1 MARQLEQAAV
11 VVSFALGERTY
22 WVVSSVDAYRAMA
35 ASWPGPEEVVWEI
48 GAATGAA
55 TVLIAKRAAEVH
67 AVEKAPEKL
76 AKLRL
81 LAAGH
86 PNLHVIEADA
96 LAAPCH
102 LSPVTCH
109 LLFVDVGGDAPPL
122 RALSVAESWADSLH
136 CDRVV
141 VRNTKLYRALMSARV
156 LGPDTSPGGAGLVCG
171 PSTRRRLVC
180 GPSTRRSLVSGPS
193 TRPGGP
199 LPELT
204 VLVERLL
211 EVTAPGVA
219 PRLVEALR
227 NAGFRERKRLQEAL
241 GRLGPAALGPLRE
254 LVEDQAAPIE
264 ARRAAGEVMRGIVRE
279 RGQEPFPASDRM
291 SASSLYLSGET
302 VPDPVSHLRMLASE
316 DELVRHLG
324 RSRLRK
330 ARVPEVRALVEAL
343 FRPVETVENVIKVLD
358 ALAATGALTPATTV
372 DMALDTAESAP
383 EAVSERLFC
392 SAFGLSDQKWGKE
405 LVAALES
412 AGSARG
418 IAPLPHLSALFST
431 LQRRPEAARRMLA
444 STSFPPDLRA
454 ALLASP
460 HPNVRSLGE

>member
-1 MARQLEQAAV
+1 MARQSEQAAA

-35 ASWPGPEEVVWEI
+35 ASWPGAEEVVWEI

-55 TVLIAKRAAEVH
+55 TALIAKRAAEVH

-96 LAAPCH
+96 VAVPGDLLPA
-102 LSPVTCH
+102 TCN
-109 LLFVDVGGDAPPL
+109 LLFLDVGGDAPPL
-122 RALSVAESWADSLH
+122 RALGVAESWADSLR

-141 VRNTKLYRALMSARV
+141 VRNTKLQRALMSARV
-156 LGPDTSPGGAGLVCG
+156 LGPDTSPGEAGLVCG
-171 PSTRRRLVC
+171 PSIRRRLVC
-180 GPSTRRSLVSGPS
+180 GPSTRPMV
-193 TRPGGP
+193 GP

-204 VLVERLL
+204 VLVERLM
-211 EVTAPGVA
+211 EVTAPAVA

-241 GRLGPAALGPLRE
+241 ARLGTAAVGPLRE

-264 ARRAAGEVMRGIVRE
+264 ARRAAGQTMQRVIRE
-279 RGQEPFPASDRM
+279 SENSVKSIGPTEAALTRWV
-291 SASSLYLSGET
+291 SGLDI
-302 VPDPVSHLRMLASE
+302 VPDAFDARLLLCMLVSE
-316 DELVRHLG
+316 DALIRHLG

-330 ARVPEVRALVEAL
+330 ARVPEVQGLVEAL

-358 ALAATGALTPATTV
+358 ALAATGVLPAAALV
-372 DMALDTAESAP
+372 ELALDSAETAQQ
-383 EAVSERLFC
+383 AVFERLFC
-392 SAFGLSDQKWGKE
+392 AVFGLSDQKWGKE

-444 STSFPPDLRA
+444 STPFPPDLRA
-454 ALLASP
+454 ALAASP